1 MKKEQKRFGA
11 TAIEKGFITAVELL
25 EAMRIQIPED
35 IELKKHRPIGAI
47 LLDEGAISREQLNEV
62 LRAMNIPVLE
72 DEW

>member
-1 MKKEQKRFGA
+1 MEKEQKRFGA

-25 EAMRIQIPED
+25 EAMRIQITED

-47 LLDEGAISREQLNEV
+47 LLDEGSITRAQLNEV
-62 LRAMNIPVLE
+62 LRSMNIPVLE